1 MAWNFLWIWDS
12 KFLNTRIINISANLW
27 CFLCIISTKTFD
39 LCNQL
44 VPCFFCFCF
53 KFCFSICISNFTF
66 TNYRL
71 FKTLSSFLSLL
82 VNFSLIASLLGW
94 YLFILILLVIIWN
107 VFFFIIVLFLRL
119 VIIIT
124 CRLRCL
130 RNIFFLIIEKIWLFL
145 WLINL
150 IIFIVLVRNVVC
162 FFFIFKICIFCVWR
176 LSFSCVRWYKFW
188 LSFII
193 LILTIMIWRLWRKLW
208 SVRFIFIFSR
218 VVVKKIFR
226 HNWK

>member
-1 MAWNFLWIWDS
+1 MALNFLWIWDS

-27 CFLCIISTKTFD
+27 CFFCIISTKTFD

-53 KFCFSICISNFTF
+53 KFCFSICINNFTF
-66 TNYRL
+66 TNYRF
-71 FKTLSSFLSLL
+71 FKTFSCILSLL

-119 VIIIT
+119 IIIIT
-124 CRLRCL
+124 CRLKCL
-130 RNIFFLIIEKIWLFL
+130 RNIFFLIIGKNLLFL

-150 IIFIVLVRNVVC
+150 IIFIVLVGNVC
-162 FFFIFKICIFCVWR
+162 FFFILKIWILFVWS
-176 LSFSCVRWYKFW
+176 LSFSGVRWYIFW

-193 LILTIMIWRLWRKLW
+193 LILTILIWRLWRKFW
-208 SVRFIFIFSR
+208 SVRFIFIFFR
-218 VVVKKIFR
+218 VVVKKIFW